1 MNSKKNHFDKDL
13 QKTYQYL
20 SNENYSD
27 AIKLLF
33 KLERK
38 KPDNQEIKLYLGTAL
53 AKCERYKEAIIVL
66 KNGIKISDDQLNI
79 HYVLGVSYFGLC
91 EYKKALD
98 EFEKEI
104 RLNPLNPIPY
114 CESAFSLY
122 ELKEYERAINFL
134 EKSIQ
139 LDHYYADA
147 YHCMGAVLNNTQKP
161 QDALPFVL
169 KAIEIDSS
177 RAEYYFDAANIF
189 FSMRR
194 KKEAISFYEKAIK
207 INPSYREAL
216 YNKGLV
222 HLTYMEFELGWQ
234 LYELRPSLTEVV
246 KKNQLTNLDKNLI
259 GDAENLLILKEQGIG
274 DQILYSSFFTE
285 LKKDK
290 EIHIEIDLRLLP
302 VYTRSF
308 KELNFQDK
316 INTTNSLDYDFI
328 LPMGSLGLAL
338 KKNNINSMQRSNQ
351 FLFSDQEK
359 TKQIRKKILDK
370 GSISKICGFSWKS
383 YNDAIGEN
391 KSVNLENLIE
401 LLKTPDIFFVSLQY
415 GIDKNDVL
423 NFCQNYGV
431 KILLL
436 DDIDLYNDIDSLFS
450 LIDACDLILS
460 VSNINAH
467 IAGALGKKTYLLA
480 PYSTGRHWYWHDGS
494 NQSLWYPSIDIF
506 SQTETGDWSL
516 PINEIKKKIAEEIS
530 PHD

>member
-1 MNSKKNHFDKDL
+1 MIKKDTFDSDL
-13 QKTYQYL
+13 KKAQNYL
-20 SNENYSD
+20 LEEKFTD
-27 AIKLLF
+27 AIDLFF
-33 KLERK
+33 KLEIE
-38 KPDNQEIKLYLGTAL
+38 KPNNQEIKLFLGAAL
-53 AKCERYKEAIIVL
+53 AKCKRYNEAVIVL
-66 KNGIKISDDQLNI
+66 KNGIKISDNQFNI
-79 HYVLGVSYFGLC
+79 HYTLGVSYIGLC

-114 CESAFSLY
+114 CESAYALY

-139 LDHYYADA
+139 LDQYYADA
-147 YHCMGAVLNNTQKP
+147 YHCMGATLNNTQRS
-161 QDALPFVL
+161 QDALPFAL

-189 FSMRR
+189 SSMRR
-194 KKEAISFYEKAIK
+194 KKEAIGFYEKAIK

-234 LYELRPSLTEVV
+234 LYELRPSLTEVA
-246 KKNQLTNLDKNLI
+246 KKNQLTNLDTSLI
-259 GDAENLLILKEQGIG
+259 GNAANILILKEQGIG
-274 DQILYSSFFTE
+274 DQILYSSFFPE
-285 LKKDK
+285 LKEDKD
-290 EIHIEIDLRLLP
+290 IHIEIDLRLLP

-308 KELNFQDK
+308 EGLEFQGK
-316 INTTNSLDYDFI
+316 INTTDSLDYDLI

-351 FLFSDQEK
+351 FLYSDQEK
-359 TKQIRKKILDK
+359 TKQIRKKILGK
-370 GSISKICGFSWKS
+370 GSSSKICGLSWKS
-383 YNDAIGEN
+383 FNDAIGEN
-391 KSVNLENLIE
+391 KSVNLEGFVE

-423 NFCQNYGV
+423 NFCHNYGV
-431 KILLL
+431 IILLL

-450 LIDACDLILS
+450 LIDACDFVITI
-460 VSNINAH
+460 SNINAH

-480 PYSTGRHWYWHDGS
+480 PYSSGRHWYWHDGLTK
-494 NQSLWYPSIDIF
+494 SLWYPSVEIF
-506 SQTETGDWSL
+506 TQNEAGDWSL
-516 PINEIKKKIAEEIS
+516 SINEIKEKIAKEIA
-530 PHD
+530 HE